1 MNERQESARP
11 GQGSG
16 RSGRGVVLL
25 AVLALLGAGISLMLT
40 RVHLSHGQGSSGLFR
55 LGCSVSGGGCEQV
68 LGSSWALLPG
78 NVPVALAGLVYFSA
92 IAVWYLVAGS
102 ANRAG
107 RRWALPVLALQLLG
121 GLVSLLLLAV
131 MATQVRALC
140 VWCLLVHILNLVLLW
155 LAWRRWPRGSREAAV
170 AGEPARPAP
179 RLAAAALLLMAAA
192 GALWMLGIGNSRL
205 EARLRAAKAETER
218 FHGDADLMRYL
229 HLRSRPQAIPV
240 RPDDA
245 VLGSASAPHT
255 VVVFS
260 DFQCPACQSFAAFFQ
275 REVRPALGGRLRLV
289 YKHFPLDT
297 DCNPNVVMAVHANA
311 CEAAH
316 AAEAARELGGAQ
328 GFWRMHDVL
337 FERQEDVAEGRWAEL
352 ATAAG
357 LDGAAVAERVARRSH
372 RDRIAEDV
380 RLGMA
385 LKLDGTP
392 SLYVDGRYLE
402 DWTNI
407 EVWRAILAQ
416 D

>member
-1 MNERQESARP
+1 MNERRESD
-11 GQGSG
+11 
-16 RSGRGVVLL
+16 RGVVLL
-25 AVLALLGAGISLMLT
+25 VVLALLGAGISLMLT
-40 RVHLSHGQGSSGLFR
+40 RVHLSHGQGQSGLFR
-55 LGCSVSGGGCEQV
+55 LGCSASGGGCEQV
-68 LGSSWALLPG
+68 LGSSWAVLPG
-78 NVPVALAGLVYFSA
+78 HIPVALAGLVYFSA
-92 IAVWYLVAGS
+92 VAVWYLVAGG

-140 VWCLLVHILNLVLLW
+140 VWCLLVHVVNLALLW
-155 LAWRRWPRGSREAAV
+155 VAWRRWPREADGA
-170 AGEPARPAP
+170 PARPP
-179 RLAAAALLLMAAA
+179 LRLAVAALLLMAAV
-192 GALWMLGIGNSRL
+192 GALWLLGIGNSRL
-205 EARLRAAKAETER
+205 EARLRAAIEETER
-218 FHGDADLMRYL
+218 FRGDADLMRYL
-229 HLRSRPQAIPV
+229 HLRARPQTIPI
-240 RPDDA
+240 RPDDL

-260 DFQCPACQSFAAFFQ
+260 DFQCPACRSFATSFE
-275 REVRPALGGRLRLV
+275 REVLPSLGGRVRLV

-297 DCNPNVVMAVHANA
+297 DCNPNVTMAVHPNA

-316 AAEAARELGGAQ
+316 AAEAARELGGAE
-328 GFWRMHDVL
+328 GFRRMHDLL

-357 LDGAAVAERVARRSH
+357 LDGAAIAESVQRRSH

-402 DWTNI
+402 DWTNP
-407 EVWRAILAQ
+407 EVWRAILARN
-416 D
+416 